1 MSGLDWGEDPE
12 GATPLDEEQRAGLRL
27 SWVSTRADLN
37 EAEADNILKG
47 SRRWRAR
54 ARARGARRLTLN
66 QLLDHVTLREVH
78 RDMFGD
84 VWSWAGH
91 FRQRD
96 LSIGIDFWRVPEA
109 VSNLLAD
116 AYFWV
121 AGDQPMTLPKAACR
135 FHHKLV
141 EIHPF
146 PNGNGRHARELTDLL
161 LLVQG
166 AKPFTW
172 GSENLNEASQTR
184 GRYIDALV
192 MADSGDYTDLEDFLL
207 S

>member
-1 MSGLDWGEDPE
+1 
-12 GATPLDEEQRAGLRL
+12 LRL

-47 SRRWRAR
+47 RQKWRAR
-54 ARARGARRLTLN
+54 ARARGARQLTLG
-66 QLLDHVTLREVH
+66 QLLDHMTLREVH

-84 VWSWAGH
+84 VWSWAGQ
-91 FRQRD
+91 FRHRD
-96 LSIGIDFWRVPEA
+96 LTIGIEFWRVPEA
-109 VSNLLAD
+109 ISNLLAD

-121 AGDQPMTLPKAACR
+121 GGDQPMPLPKAACR

-146 PNGNGRHARELTDLL
+146 PNGNGRHAREMTHLL

-166 AKPFTW
+166 GKPFTW
-172 GSENLNEASQTR
+172 GSENLNEVNEVR

-192 MADSGDYTDLEDFLL
+192 MADGGDYSHLEDFLL
-207 S
+207 GSGRASRVKDE